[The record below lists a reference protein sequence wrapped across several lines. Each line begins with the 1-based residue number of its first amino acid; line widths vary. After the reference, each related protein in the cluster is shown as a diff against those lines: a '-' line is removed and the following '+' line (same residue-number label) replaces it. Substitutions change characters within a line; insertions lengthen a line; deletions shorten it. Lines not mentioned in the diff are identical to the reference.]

1 MRDEFGFITVGHL
14 RSSVN
19 KHGCYFSY
27 LHLLQKKK
35 KPSVHS
41 ESKKMKGHENGVQVS
56 SSKLKTL
63 HCYHRAQTSGMRKL
77 VKFRQPRANFR
88 RLVTS

>member
-1 MRDEFGFITVGHL
+1 
-14 RSSVN
+14 
-19 KHGCYFSY
+19 
-27 LHLLQKKK
+27 
-35 KPSVHS
+35 
-41 ESKKMKGHENGVQVS
+41 MKGHENGVQVS

>member
-1 MRDEFGFITVGHL
+1 MRDGFGFITVGHL

-35 KPSVHS
+35 NHLSIR
-41 ESKKMKGHENGVQVS
+41 SKKMKGHENGVQVS